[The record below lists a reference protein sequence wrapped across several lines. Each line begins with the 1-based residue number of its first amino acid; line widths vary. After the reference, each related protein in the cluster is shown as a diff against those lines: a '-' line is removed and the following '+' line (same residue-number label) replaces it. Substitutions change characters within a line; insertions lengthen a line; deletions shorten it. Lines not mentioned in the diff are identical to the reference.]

1 MPAIIDPNVC
11 DHDLAGCFPAR
22 MCPQKAFSFDDA
34 TGQVVIDSDLCG
46 DCPGPCMNFCDRYAI
61 RYAADPD
68 EFTVLRGKTLGEL
81 SEDEAAEKLVQM
93 KEQAKAAEAAAAP
106 VIDATAATFDAEVLQ
121 TELPVLVDFWA
132 PWCGPCQMMAP
143 IFERIATQYQGMVK
157 FVKVN
162 TEAEPALAMRYG
174 IQSIPTLAFFW
185 NGQLLDMFAGA
196 LQEQQLQ
203 AVVYQFLSEVRRLEA
218 AAGVSAEAPAGDDL
232 P

>member
-132 PWCGPCQMMAP
+132 PWCGPCRALGP
-143 IFERIATQYQGMVK
+143 VLERVEAAMDGAVRI
-157 FVKVN
+157 VKVN
-162 TEAEPALAMRYG
+162 VDDNPEAARRYG
-174 IQSIPTLAFFW
+174 VRSIPFVVAFRD
-185 NGQLLDMFAGA
+185 GQPVDQFIGA
-196 LQEQQLQ
+196 QPQSQVQ
-203 AVVYQFLSEVRRLEA
+203 AFVERLVPQP
-218 AAGVSAEAPAGDDL
+218 G
-232 P
+232 